1 MTGDPIRSLSAGTV
15 RTTRRRLG
23 VTRIIF
29 KFKFSSCTFQKMARI
44 YVGNLPIDI
53 RSKDVEDL
61 FWKYGRIRDID
72 CKSPARPP
80 AFAFVTFEHY
90 NDAVDAIK
98 GRDGVMFEG
107 QRLRVEMSRQSAEAT
122 GYSGYGVPAGPP
134 PRAPP
139 RDLRRSEHRV
149 IVSGLPPSAS
159 WQDLKDYFRT
169 AGDIIYADVDKRGGG
184 VVEFS
189 SRSDQER
196 AIEKL
201 DDSEFKNPFE
211 KSYVRVKK
219 PKEQMTDEEL
229 ERERKRAERDERD
242 KRDRRSRS
250 RSRGRDRTSSSR
262 SRSRGRR
269 DKRAS
274 RSRSRSR
281 SSSRGR
287 RGKGSD

>member
-1 MTGDPIRSLSAGTV
+1 
-15 RTTRRRLG
+15 
-23 VTRIIF
+23 
-29 KFKFSSCTFQKMARI
+29 MARI
-44 YVGNLPIDI
+44 YVGNLPFDI

-61 FWKYGRIRDID
+61 FWKYGRIQDID
-72 CKSPARPP
+72 CKAPARPP

-90 NDAVDAIK
+90 QDAIDAIK

-107 QRLRVEMSRQSAEAT
+107 QRLRVEMSRLTAEAT
-122 GYSGYGVPAGPP
+122 GYSGYGVPAPTP
-134 PRAPP
+134 SRAPP

-159 WQDLKDYFRT
+159 WQDLKDFFR
-169 AGDIIYADVDKRGGG
+169 AVGDIIYADVDKRGGG

-211 KSYVRVKK
+211 KAYIRVKK

-229 ERERKRAERDERD
+229 ERERKRDERDERD
-242 KRDRRSRS
+242 KRDKRDKRSRS

-269 DKRAS
+269 DKRVS

>member
-1 MTGDPIRSLSAGTV
+1 
-15 RTTRRRLG
+15 
-23 VTRIIF
+23 
-29 KFKFSSCTFQKMARI
+29 MARI
-44 YVGNLPIDI
+44 YVGNLPLDI

-72 CKSPARPP
+72 CKTPARPP
-80 AFAFVTFEHY
+80 SFAFVTFEHY
-90 NDAVDAIK
+90 QDAVDAIK

-107 QRLRVEMSRQSAEAT
+107 QRLRVEMSRQTAEAP
-122 GYSGYGVPAGPP
+122 GHSGHSGFGVPAIPLRLPP
-134 PRAPP
+134 A
-139 RDLRRSEHRV
+139 RDLRRSEHRI

-159 WQDLKDYFRT
+159 WQDVKDYFRA

-184 VVEFS
+184 IVEFS
-189 SRSDQER
+189 SRADQER

-211 KSYVRVKK
+211 KARIRVKK
-219 PKEQMTDEEL
+219 PREQMTEEDL
-229 ERERKRAERDERD
+229 ERERKREEREERERRE
-242 KRDRRSRS
+242 KRSRSRS
-250 RSRGRDRTSSSR
+250 RSRGHDRTSSSR

-269 DKRAS
+269 NKARSSRS

-287 RGKGSD
+287 RGKSNDRKDDD

>member
-1 MTGDPIRSLSAGTV
+1 V
-15 RTTRRRLG
+15 RRG
-23 VTRIIF
+23 
-29 KFKFSSCTFQKMARI
+29 MARI

-72 CKSPARPP
+72 CKAPARPP
-80 AFAFVTFEHY
+80 SFAFVTFEHY
-90 NDAVDAIK
+90 QDAVDAIK

-107 QRLRVEMSRQSAEAT
+107 QRLRVEMSRQSTEAT
-122 GYSGYGVPAGPP
+122 GYSGFGVPAAAPLRLPP
-134 PRAPP
+134 A
-139 RDLRRSEHRV
+139 RDLRRSEHRI

-159 WQDLKDYFRT
+159 WQDVKDYFRA

-184 VVEFS
+184 IVEFS
-189 SRSDQER
+189 SRADQER

-211 KSYVRVKK
+211 KARIRVKK
-219 PKEQMTDEEL
+219 PREQMTEEDL
-229 ERERKRAERDERD
+229 ERERKREEREERERRE
-242 KRDRRSRS
+242 KRSRS
-250 RSRGRDRTSSSR
+250 RSRSRSRARGHDRTSSSR

-269 DKRAS
+269 NKRTSRS

-287 RGKGSD
+287 RGKSDDRKGDD